1 MQTLPSPSSGKV
13 DCVQDPVATM
23 TNSAWT
29 KVPSLHWIPII
40 LRAPWQAL
48 SFDSLCRI
56 KWETCFAGRI
66 FPPRSSIFLKSR
78 VRLFPASTH
87 PPSRLRY
94 PVQPSKA
101 AAGTHGGKHVRMAFP
116 LCNAWTL
123 DPTAMSLLYA
133 SSVYVSPS
141 FPVDRPKSRT
151 PDLVKRKSDINVSR

>member
-1 MQTLPSPSSGKV
+1 MQMLLSPSSGKV
-13 DCVQDPVATM
+13 DCVQDPVATT

-40 LRAPWQAL
+40 LRAPCPA
-48 SFDSLCRI
+48 LCRI

-78 VRLFPASTH
+78 VRLSPALTH

-94 PVQPSKA
+94 PVHPSKA

-141 FPVDRPKSRT
+141 FPVDRPKRRT
-151 PDLVKRKSDINVSR
+151 PDLEKKSSDTNVPR